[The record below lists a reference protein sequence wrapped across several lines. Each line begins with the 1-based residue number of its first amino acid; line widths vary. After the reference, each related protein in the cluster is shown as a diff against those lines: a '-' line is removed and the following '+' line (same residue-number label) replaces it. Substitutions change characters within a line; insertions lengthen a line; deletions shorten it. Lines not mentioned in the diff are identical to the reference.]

1 MEKRSV
7 APIAGGS
14 LLILLGILL
23 IIDRLFPDSVHLF
36 SWPLI
41 ILAVG
46 ALFFAG
52 GFGTGAPGLVI
63 PGTIL
68 AGIGGILFWQNATGR
83 WFSWAYVWTL
93 IPGFVG
99 LGLLVFAW
107 LTFSAQTGTGR
118 ELRLAARW
126 LLAISGTLFLVFTTF
141 LGPFAWFWAVL
152 GLGLVAG
159 GGVLVVRS
167 VKGPRGQAGS

>member
-1 MEKRSV
+1 MEKRRLASTV
-7 APIAGGS
+7 GGS
-14 LLILLGILL
+14 LVILLGLLL
-23 IIDRLFPDSVHLF
+23 IVDRLFPDRFHLF

-46 ALFFAG
+46 AVFFAG
-52 GFGTGAPGLVI
+52 GFGSTAPALVI
-63 PGTIL
+63 PGTII

-107 LTFSAQTGTGR
+107 LTFSAERGR
-118 ELRLAARW
+118 EVRLASRW
-126 LLAISGTLFLVFTTF
+126 LLAASAALFLVFTTF
-141 LGPFAWFWAVL
+141 LGPWPWFWAVL

-159 GGVLVVRS
+159 GAVLVVRS
-167 VKGPRGQAGS
+167 MRRGSAG

>member
-1 MEKRSV
+1 MV
-7 APIAGGS
+7 GGG
-14 LLILLGILL
+14 LVILLGILL
-23 IIDRLFPDSVHLF
+23 LLDRIFPDTLHVF

-46 ALFFAG
+46 AVFFASG
-52 GFGTGAPGLVI
+52 LGSRAAGLVI
-63 PGTIL
+63 PGTII

-107 LTFSAQTGTGR
+107 QTYAAQTHG
-118 ELRLAARW
+118 A
-126 LLAISGTLFLVFTTF
+126 
-141 LGPFAWFWAVL
+141 
-152 GLGLVAG
+152 
-159 GGVLVVRS
+159 
-167 VKGPRGQAGS
+167 